1 MMRIVSSPWWHPDI
15 YEDRRPFLKKRS
27 KIITTLRAWFA
38 DQDFCEVETPV
49 LQLSPGN
56 ETHLHAFATQ
66 GLGPSGASQALMLRT
81 SPEFALKKLL
91 SAGEPRLVEFAP
103 VFRNRER
110 GRLHHPA
117 FTMLEWYRA
126 HQPYTELMQDCE
138 TILALAA
145 ESADT
150 RLIAFRGMSA
160 DPALSVERLSVA
172 EAFKRYA
179 QIDVLSTINADGHVD
194 RDDFEV
200 KIRASGIRT
209 APDDTWSD
217 LFSRVLTE
225 KIEPFLGQG
234 RATILMEYPAPE
246 AALSRRCKHDG
257 RVCERF
263 ELYLCGVELA
273 NAFGELTDAKEQRL
287 RFENAMAEKQRLYEE
302 SYPIDEDFLEA
313 LAIMPPA
320 SGAALGLDR
329 LVMLCA
335 GAQRIE
341 QVLWAPVADF

>member
-1 MMRIVSSPWWHPDI
+1 MSSLPSPWWHPDV
-15 YEDRRPFLKKRS
+15 YEDRRPFLRKRS
-27 KIITTLRAWFA
+27 KIIASLRSWFA
-38 DQDFCEVETPV
+38 DQDFYEVETPV
-49 LQLSPGN
+49 LQVSPGN

-66 GLGPSGASQALMLRT
+66 GIGPSGASQALMLRT

-91 SAGEPRLVEFAP
+91 SAGETRIVEFAP

-110 GRLHHPA
+110 GPLHHPA

-126 HQPYTELMQDCE
+126 HQPYTILMEDCE

-145 ESADT
+145 QSAET
-150 RLIAFRGMSA
+150 NRILFRGISA
-160 DPALSVERLSVA
+160 DPALKAERISVA
-172 EAFKRYA
+172 EAFEHYA
-179 QIDVLSTINADGHVD
+179 HIDVLSTIGRDGSTD
-194 RDDFEV
+194 RDGFEA
-200 KIRASGIRT
+200 KLRHAGIRT

-225 KIEPFLGQG
+225 KIEPFLGHG

-246 AALSRRCKHDG
+246 AALSRRCAHDP
-257 RVCERF
+257 RVSERF

-273 NAFGELTDAKEQRL
+273 NAFGELTDAAEQRL
-287 RFENAMAEKQRLYEE
+287 RFEQAMQEKQRLYSET
-302 SYPIDEDFLEA
+302 YPIDEDFLET
-313 LAIMPPA
+313 LMHMPPA

-329 LVMLCA
+329 LIMLCS

-341 QVLWAPVADF
+341 QVLWAPVVDF